1 MERLSG
7 LRRRRHVRAQPSA
20 QEVQRE
26 QGAPHEHV
34 IPAAQVSHADCC
46 FTRLHDP
53 RATRDEVLPNTSL
66 KRGHMHTESHGG
78 ALGDSDTRTTVT
90 FKERHD
96 RP

>member
-26 QGAPHEHV
+26 QGAHEHV